1 MPPGSANVG
10 RISRLGP
17 AATPVLGSP
26 ASGTLGPPAAPAC
39 NVRSVTAGFVEGVAD
54 ALVGGTGLAA
64 DAVGLDLEQDGDAA
78 ARAARDLGSGH
89 VGAQPQGF
97 GGVPQIVGAAG

>member
-10 RISRLGP
+10 RISRLGS

-26 ASGTLGPPAAPAC
+26 ASGTLGPPAAPAY
-39 NVRSVTAGFVEGVAD
+39 NVRSVTAVVEGVAD

-64 DAVGLDLEQDGDAA
+64 DAVGVDLEQDGDAA